1 MFIQM
6 NISKSRQEGR
16 KRKPLLKIT
25 ELVLDDLVIYVDLC
39 KTFDTVP
46 GDILISKLLQYL
58 LSSPETAKSIIS
70 LRIFFMTRWQ
80 VISPHFWKK
89 KENFYFATLEFCHSA
104 KYIIYSSDSAKVQY
118 FLISHCYKKE
128 CLCNTLH
135 FWR

>member
-16 KRKPLLKIT
+16 KRKPLLKII
-25 ELVLDDLVIYVDLC
+25 ELVLDDDLVIYVDLC

-70 LRIFFMTRWQ
+70 LRIFF
-80 VISPHFWKK
+80 
-89 KENFYFATLEFCHSA
+89 Y
-104 KYIIYSSDSAKVQY
+104 D
-118 FLISHCYKKE
+118 
-128 CLCNTLH
+128 
-135 FWR
+135 